1 MNPYNLYDIKVSDFQ
16 HPEEA
21 KSLMTLQNTNGLE
34 RVVKKFYD
42 LGIENIIKLQYTGS
56 SLKLSKSSFADLYAL
71 TERACEILNVD
82 MRPDLYVHRSEQFT
96 ATTLGVE
103 SPMIALST
111 ECLDKFSKDELS
123 FMIGREVA
131 KIKCQHILYQEI
143 GFILPEFMDAFSGI
157 TLGLS
162 GVLSSGLKYALF
174 HWAQMAEYTADRGGL
189 LVCQNIHGTKHLF
202 SKLAGL
208 PEKYWSTFEVE
219 DLERQARAFEGFK
232 ENTFDKFMR
241 FLYGNNLWA
250 IARAQELIHWV
261 ESGEYNH
268 LLVNHSNPKGL
279 ETPGNEN

>member
-131 KIKCQHILYQEI
+131 KIKCQHILYQ
-143 GFILPEFMDAFSGI
+143 
-157 TLGLS
+157 
-162 GVLSSGLKYALF
+162 V
-174 HWAQMAEYTADRGGL
+174 Q
-189 LVCQNIHGTKHLF
+189 
-202 SKLAGL
+202 
-208 PEKYWSTFEVE
+208 
-219 DLERQARAFEGFK
+219 
-232 ENTFDKFMR
+232 
-241 FLYGNNLWA
+241 
-250 IARAQELIHWV
+250 QE
-261 ESGEYNH
+261 
-268 LLVNHSNPKGL
+268 
-279 ETPGNEN
+279 